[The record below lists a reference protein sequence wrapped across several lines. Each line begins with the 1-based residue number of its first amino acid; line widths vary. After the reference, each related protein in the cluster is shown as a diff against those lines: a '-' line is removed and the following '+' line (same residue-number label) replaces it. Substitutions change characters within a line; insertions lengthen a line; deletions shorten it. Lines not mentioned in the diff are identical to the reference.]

1 MHIRDKPNNGR
12 NKAKGKEVMR
22 ECNKISV
29 ANGTMKQKA
38 YDMLT
43 SEDLMG
49 NLLSKA
55 VTVPSENI
63 VIGNPFA
70 DLLSR

>member
-1 MHIRDKPNNGR
+1 
-12 NKAKGKEVMR
+12 MR